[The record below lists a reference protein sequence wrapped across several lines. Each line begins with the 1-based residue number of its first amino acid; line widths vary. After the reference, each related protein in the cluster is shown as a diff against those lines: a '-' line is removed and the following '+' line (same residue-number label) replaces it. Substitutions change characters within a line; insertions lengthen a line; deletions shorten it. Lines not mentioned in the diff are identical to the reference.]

1 MLGYT
6 EALPYGLETG
16 EVALYSEHGQVLFLK
31 DDGSVHLEAAG
42 KVSIHSDQEDLYSL
56 LKELLGVIKGLQ
68 TAQIDTQVNGGSVT
82 LAPSGTAP
90 IAGASGTNPGVGL
103 AASSTQKLD
112 QVARRLDKLLQ
123 KGEKPQ
129 SAEKQ
134 ERKREEAL
142 RQAKAQQD
150 FIDGL
155 LNGKNTGQN
164 AGKVDDLKNKLF
176 GPGSVSNNGSRTVYA
191 ILSDQE
197 PAYATGTRAVSVAP
211 GQKYQGFVDA
221 VVDLAVPLIV
231 KVFETSHIIFNVN
244 NIFTINPRDY
254 GLETWGNNVKQLGG
268 SNDLYGVYVG
278 KIMPSS
284 VQGDKDQLGYTY
296 FYQNF
301 WQPLFFLNNQLKEG
315 RATYNGTIQ
324 TTILFK
330 AGDNWANYAR
340 RI

>member
-1 MLGYT
+1 MKMSVHKVSRSQPDGGKVQTQRGGFISETMDAQAYGLQRVLPEESMAIVLQPDAENGRYAVLGYT

-134 ERKREEAL
+134 ERKREEAQQKTAALNQSSQNNKQPQTKAVGAFELKL
-142 RQAKAQQD
+142 R
-150 FIDGL
+150 
-155 LNGKNTGQN
+155 
-164 AGKVDDLKNKLF
+164 
-176 GPGSVSNNGSRTVYA
+176 
-191 ILSDQE
+191 
-197 PAYATGTRAVSVAP
+197 
-211 GQKYQGFVDA
+211 
-221 VVDLAVPLIV
+221 
-231 KVFETSHIIFNVN
+231 
-244 NIFTINPRDY
+244 
-254 GLETWGNNVKQLGG
+254 
-268 SNDLYGVYVG
+268 
-278 KIMPSS
+278 
-284 VQGDKDQLGYTY
+284 
-296 FYQNF
+296 
-301 WQPLFFLNNQLKEG
+301 
-315 RATYNGTIQ
+315 
-324 TTILFK
+324 
-330 AGDNWANYAR
+330 
-340 RI
+340 